1 MKKYGVRMLCVAAI
15 ALIAPAAMPGKASA
29 AVAGGMLINCELT
42 GYFEDTLTDVSVT
55 VRNITK
61 RSAARAAQRYTAT
74 DPDDTRGFV
83 GLYLEET
90 GRYDVGDIVYI
101 ECTAN
106 DRSGRNVCAAFRG
119 SRYAKIDSYYPTFN
133 LNVFRNVCSPMSCN

>member
-1 MKKYGVRMLCVAAI
+1 MKMIGVRMLCVAAI

-42 GYFEDTLTDVSVT
+42 GYYMDDFTDVSVT

-61 RSAARAAQRYTAT
+61 RSAARAALRYTAT
-74 DPDDTRGFV
+74 NPDDTRGFV
-83 GLYLEET
+83 GLYMEET
-90 GRYDVGDIVYI
+90 GSYDVGDIVYI

-106 DRSGRNVCAAFRG
+106 DRSGRSVLATFRG
-119 SRYAKIDSYYPTFN
+119 SKYARIDSYYPTFN